1 MKGAMQMRF
10 NPQIEHLMRSSS
22 NSGSKASLG
31 AKCWFESNATCFSQ
45 KRHLRREIYLRKK
58 VMKEEKS
65 EKLFHFWF

>member
-31 AKCWFESNATCFSQ
+31 AKC
-45 KRHLRREIYLRKK
+45 
-58 VMKEEKS
+58 
-65 EKLFHFWF
+65 